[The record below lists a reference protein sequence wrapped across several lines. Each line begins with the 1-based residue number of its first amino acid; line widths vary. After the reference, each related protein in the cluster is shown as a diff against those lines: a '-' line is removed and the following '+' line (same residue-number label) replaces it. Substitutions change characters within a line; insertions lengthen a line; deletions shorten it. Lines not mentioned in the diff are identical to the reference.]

1 MQVDITP
8 TPGRWVVLAPQGR
21 VDGHT
26 APDFEAVCQA
36 QVAQGAHW
44 LAMDLAGVPY
54 MSSAGLRVLLATL
67 KSVKAHAGGVSLVR
81 PQTGVREVLEI
92 SGFLNIF
99 SLVNDVTEL
108 A

>member
-8 TPGRWVVLAPQGR
+8 TAGKWLVVTPQGR
-21 VDGHT
+21 IDGHT
-26 APDFEAVCQA
+26 APDFETACQA
-36 QVAQGAHW
+36 QVARGAHW
-44 LAMDLAGVPY
+44 LAMDLAAVPY

-67 KSVKAHAGGVSLVR
+67 KAVKAHAGGMALVR
-81 PQTGVREVLEI
+81 PQAGVREVLEI

-99 SLVNDVTEL
+99 TVVGDVTEL